1 MFLENGFLPANK
13 FWKYLV
19 GSVII
24 IVASTIGQIPLA
36 IAILIK
42 SFKTGKPFPTT
53 ETGMMTFLSLNKT
66 LFLLLFS
73 FVIALFAIILVVKY
87 FHNQTFLSVT
97 TSRKKVDWK
106 RILFS
111 FFLWAIFT
119 VASTM
124 IMFYANPEAF
134 VLNFKPI
141 PFLILATIGILMIPI
156 QTSTEEYVFRGYLM
170 QGFAVGLSQ
179 RKFII
184 GVVYTFLIILVYKL
198 LELIIVNQLTLKSTS
213 FRMIIL
219 FFLSILIVVII
230 DFILTKLNFFKSKFY
245 LNIYQNSK
253 RKYVPLVLTSVIF
266 GTMHIANPEVE
277 KMGYI
282 VLVYYI
288 GTGFFL
294 GIITLMDEGMEL
306 ALGFHAA
313 NNLVTALLVTSDWS
327 AFQTNSILKDVSPP
341 SAGFEILVPIFI
353 IFPILLFIFS
363 KKYNWSNWKEKLTGK
378 ILIVEQIENMGND
391 GSNE

>member
-1 MFLENGFLPANK
+1 MFLENGFLATNK
-13 FWKYLV
+13 VWKYLV
-19 GSVII
+19 GSLII
-24 IVASTIGQIPLA
+24 FTASAFGQIPWV
-36 IAILIK
+36 IAVALK
-42 SFKTGKPFPTT
+42 SFKTGKPFPTN
-53 ETGMMTFLSLNKT
+53 ESDMMNFLNLNTT

-73 FVIALFAIILVVKY
+73 FVVAFIAIIIVVRHL
-87 FHNQTFLSVT
+87 HNQTFLSVT
-97 TSRKKVDWK
+97 TSREKVDWK

-111 FFLWAIFT
+111 FSLWGFFT
-119 VASTM
+119 AATTIIMYYAS
-124 IMFYANPEAF
+124 PGDF

-141 PFLILATIGILMIPI
+141 PFLILALIGILLIPV

-170 QGFAVGLSQ
+170 QGFA
-179 RKFII
+179 
-184 GVVYTFLIILVYKL
+184 L
-198 LELIIVNQLTLKSTS
+198 LAKNRW
-213 FRMIIL
+213 F
-219 FFLSILIVVII
+219 
-230 DFILTKLNFFKSKFY
+230 
-245 LNIYQNSK
+245 
-253 RKYVPLVLTSVIF
+253 PLVMTSVIF
-266 GTMHIANPEVE
+266 GSLHIANPEVE

-327 AFQTNSILKDVSPP
+327 AFQTNSIFKDVSSP

-363 KKYNWSNWKEKLTGK
+363 KNIIGPTGEKNLLEKL
-378 ILIVEQIENMGND
+378 
-391 GSNE
+391 